1 MSRAI
6 AYDKL
11 LKLISSAVVLVLV
24 FVAVVETD
32 LLPVGVGM
40 PLKVGIRSVTDKAT
54 RLPVLSEILRA
65 FY

>member
-1 MSRAI
+1 MPRAV

-11 LKLISSAVVLVLV
+11 LKVLSSAVIVVLV

-32 LLPVGVGM
+32 LLPSSVSM
-40 PLKVGIRSVTDKAT
+40 PLKVAIRAVGDKFM
-54 RLPVLSEILRA
+54 RLPVISEILRS

>member
-1 MSRAI
+1 MPRAV

-11 LKLISSAVVLVLV
+11 LKLLSSAVVFVLV

-32 LLPVGVGM
+32 LLPSNVSM
-40 PLKVGIRSVTDKAT
+40 PLKVSIRAVGDRFS
-54 RLPVLSEILRA
+54 RLPVVSEILRG

>member
-11 LKLISSAVVLVLV
+11 LKVVSSAVILVLV
-24 FVAVVETD
+24 FVGIVETD
-32 LLPVGVGM
+32 VLPPGVSM
-40 PLKVGIRSVTDKAT
+40 PLKVAIRSTTDKFT
-54 RLPVLSEILRA
+54 RLPVFSEILRS